1 MNESEN
7 GTVLSTDNRLTVD
20 VGVTLFLMIA
30 WFISCGVANE
40 LSKNVEEGEKR
51 IPDTTLNTVLLILIF
66 ILNITTDAVMTW
78 IYWMDDNIVN
88 FRLSLLCIVVPTLA
102 NIVTMIFL
110 VLNKDYGINKYIPI
124 IASVVCSPL
133 VQFFV
138 LTRTLAFRPKHV
150 TLEDWKLLALV
161 LNIIE
166 TTFESVPQII
176 VQIYID
182 LKSTIDEEVSTK
194 FFRYFTIATSVL
206 GVLTSL
212 YNVKN
217 EEKQL
222 KDSEIKFPGESLSY
236 ISSLAVIIPRVM
248 ILAVFVYAVGTYCA
262 IVFIVHTV
270 VTLGIAFYVGYK
282 HKKSENEKDSFKIAF
297 RNERKVWYFGG
308 TISVGIVGF
317 AVHLIDL
324 FQTKCDQHDSSNQL
338 GYGEELKPLPSS

>member
-1 MNESEN
+1 MHS
-7 GTVLSTDNRLTVD
+7 
-20 VGVTLFLMIA
+20 
-30 WFISCGVANE
+30 FIS
-40 LSKNVEEGEKR
+40 LFVE
-51 IPDTTLNTVLLILIF
+51 
-66 ILNITTDAVMTW
+66 
-78 IYWMDDNIVN
+78 
-88 FRLSLLCIVVPTLA
+88 
-102 NIVTMIFL
+102 
-110 VLNKDYGINKYIPI
+110 
-124 IASVVCSPL
+124 
-133 VQFFV
+133 
-138 LTRTLAFRPKHV
+138 
-150 TLEDWKLLALV
+150 
-161 LNIIE
+161 
-166 TTFESVPQII
+166 
-176 VQIYID
+176 
-182 LKSTIDEEVSTK
+182 

-297 RNERKVWYFGG
+297 RSTKLYLLSFANMFYICEYSLPTKNNKKELQITKLNRAVFVLFYIENAVLLVIYVILTDERKVWYFGG